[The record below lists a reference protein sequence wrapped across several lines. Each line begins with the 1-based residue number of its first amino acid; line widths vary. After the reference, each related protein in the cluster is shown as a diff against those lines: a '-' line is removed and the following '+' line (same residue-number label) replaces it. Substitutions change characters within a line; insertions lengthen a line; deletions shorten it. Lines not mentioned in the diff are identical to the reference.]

1 MTITP
6 AQSMSRVAPAGALT
20 AVESNGSS
28 GESASWRRALI
39 VGLSAFVVSRLCIL
53 AGAGVR
59 ASQLTVDAN
68 QDNLPVPDTPVNLVT
83 QVFTSWDGNWYLRIV
98 REGYPRS
105 IPPNIT
111 YEQEEARAAF
121 FPLYPNLVRAVD
133 VVLPGGDVFAA
144 LAVNLL
150 LAVAAVVLVGLLARR
165 LFDIHVAER
174 AMVLFAVFPGSFVL
188 SFAYAEALLIVLA
201 ALCFWFLLEERWLLA
216 GVAAA
221 LATATRPNGIA
232 LVAACLIAAGIAIY
246 RRRDWWAL
254 IAPLLAP
261 IGFIAFQVWLG
272 AHTGES
278 APWWRVQREAWR
290 EGTSFGATAISNTLS
305 FLTHPLASPTDALT
319 AASILALGLGL
330 WCLWRK
336 RLPWPMVVYCAV
348 VIGLML
354 LPATVTARPR
364 FLFTAFPLF
373 ICAAAWWPRRDRA
386 VWDLMLVMSGAG
398 LTALTALYGVFGAIP

>member
-6 AQSMSRVAPAGALT
+6 AQSVSHPRPDDAEPKPE
-20 AVESNGSS
+20 AVIPSDD
-28 GESASWRRALI
+28 RAAWHRAVL
-39 VGLSAFVVSRLCIL
+39 VGMCAFVVSRLCVL
-53 AGAGVR
+53 AGAAVR

-68 QDNLPVPDTPVNLVT
+68 RDGEPIPGSPLNLVT
-83 QVFTSWDGNWYLRIV
+83 RVMTQWDGNWYLRIV
-98 REGYPRS
+98 RDGYPRS
-105 IPPNIT
+105 IPANIT
-111 YEQEEARAAF
+111 YEQQEARAAF
-121 FPLYPNLVRAVD
+121 FPLYPNLVRALD

-144 LAVNLL
+144 LFLNLV
-150 LAVAAVVLVGLLARR
+150 LAVAAVLLVGVLARR
-165 LFDIHVAER
+165 LFDAEVAER

-201 ALCFWFLLEERWLLA
+201 AVCLWCLLEERWLLA
-216 GVAAA
+216 GIVAA
-221 LATATRPNGIA
+221 LATATRPNGVA
-232 LVAACLIAAGIAIY
+232 LIAACAVAAGIAIY
-246 RRRDWWAL
+246 RRRDWWS
-254 IAPLLAP
+254 IVAPLLAP
-261 IGFIAFQVWLG
+261 IGFIAFQVWLS

-278 APWWRVQREAWR
+278 TPWWRVQREAWR

-319 AASILALGLGL
+319 AASLIALGVGL

-336 RLPWPMVVYCAV
+336 RLPWPMVTYSLV

-386 VWDLMLVMSGAG
+386 VWDLVLVTCGAG